1 MEKTKRTLDIAS
13 KIETREKDGKKY
25 ISGVI
30 PYNSRS
36 EDLGGFI
43 EVIDRT
49 AFRKTIA
56 DGADVFAFWAH
67 NDAEVLG
74 STRAGTMTLE
84 DREDG
89 LAFSIEVRDTAI
101 GDDHYEAIRRGDVLG
116 TSFGFISERDEVVYN
131 EKPAIRTL
139 KEVRLLEISPGVP
152 FPAYSGAQSVAT
164 YRSIVSEMRSMNKP
178 AETPTP
184 APVAAPPE
192 QAPDT
197 AKRAEAE
204 ASRQHDLAEFE
215 LIKALAGISLKK

>member
-89 LAFSIEVRDTAI
+89 LGFSIEVRDTAVSA
-101 GDDHYEAIRRGDVLG
+101 DRYEAVRRGDVVG
-116 TSFGFISERDEVVYN
+116 TSFGFITERDEWN
-131 EKPAIRTL
+131 HTDKPALRTL
-139 KEVRLLEISPGVP
+139 KEVRLLEISPGVA
-152 FPAYSGAQSVAT
+152 FPAYSGAQSAASL
-164 YRSIVSEMRSMNKP
+164 RSVVSEMRSISKP
-178 AETPTP
+178 ADIVPP
-184 APVAAPPE
+184 APQVAPPE

-204 ASRQHDLAEFE
+204 ALKLRQQNELA
-215 LIKALAGISLKK
+215 LIRARFGL